1 MRIFRII
8 GVVLLLLWPV
18 LLAAEMKSVESPSVT
33 FINQQISD
41 PALQFSDHSIDV
53 DGQRLHYVSAGSGK
67 LILFYHG
74 FPSYWYMWKNQL
86 LDLAADYRVVAVDGL
101 GANLSAKP
109 NKLAPFHVSAL
120 SRQLNALAETLA
132 GDQGFVLVG
141 HDWGGA
147 LAWSYAQQY
156 PQGLD
161 KLVVLNAP
169 PTNLF
174 LELLRSNPDQRKA
187 STYISRLKG
196 AVQSQSVDQNYAAQM
211 ARFAYGGMVNRGLIS
226 APEAA
231 LFTSALT
238 QPGAVA
244 GGIKWYQ
251 ANIPE
256 PDKIEDKDFWP
267 SPKASTEV
275 PSMLIWG
282 EDDGTFVPEFIDQLP
297 NYAKDLRIEVL
308 PGIRHWPPLEAPEQ
322 VNRLIREFIEAPQTP
337 VGSE

>member
-1 MRIFRII
+1 MTFSNTLAAA
-8 GVVLLLLWPV
+8 LLLLWP
-18 LLAAEMKSVESPSVT
+18 LSLSAEMAPAESPSVK

-41 PALQFSDHSIDV
+41 PAQKFSDHYINV
-53 DGQRLHYVSAGSGK
+53 DGQQLHYVSAGSGK

-109 NKLAPFHVSAL
+109 NKLAPYHVSAL
-120 SRQLNALAETLA
+120 SRQLNLLAKALA

-161 KLVVLNAP
+161 KLLVLNAP

-174 LELLRSNPDQRKA
+174 LELLRSNPEQRKA
-187 STYISRLKG
+187 STYIARLKD
-196 AVQSQSVDQNYAAQM
+196 AAQNQTIDHNYADRM
-211 ARFAYGGMVNRGLIS
+211 ARMAYGGMVKRGLIS
-226 APEAA
+226 KPEAS
-231 LFTSALT
+231 LYSTALT

-256 PDKIEDKDFWP
+256 MDKIADADFWP
-267 SPKASTEV
+267 SPKASTQV

-282 EDDGTFVPEFIDQLP
+282 EDDGTFVPAFIDRLP
-297 NYAKDLRIEVL
+297 TYAKDLRIEVL
-308 PGIRHWPPLEAPEQ
+308 PGIRHWPPLEAPDK
-322 VNRLIREFIEAPQTP
+322 VNSLIREFIEAP
-337 VGSE
+337 

>member
-1 MRIFRII
+1 
-8 GVVLLLLWPV
+8 
-18 LLAAEMKSVESPSVT
+18 MKSVESPSVT

-174 LELLRSNPDQRKA
+174 LELLRSNPEQRKA
-187 STYISRLKG
+187 STYIARLKD
-196 AVQSQSVDQNYAAQM
+196 A
-211 ARFAYGGMVNRGLIS
+211 
-226 APEAA
+226 
-231 LFTSALT
+231 
-238 QPGAVA
+238 
-244 GGIKWYQ
+244 
-251 ANIPE
+251 
-256 PDKIEDKDFWP
+256 
-267 SPKASTEV
+267 
-275 PSMLIWG
+275 
-282 EDDGTFVPEFIDQLP
+282 
-297 NYAKDLRIEVL
+297 
-308 PGIRHWPPLEAPEQ
+308 
-322 VNRLIREFIEAPQTP
+322 
-337 VGSE
+337 